1 MQITLHFYI
10 RKSTVCNLQ
19 SHNTGS
25 HNGPT
30 SRTQGAPGNPRP
42 TNSPLYVTVEYIGRA
57 DVPKTGITS
66 QRYAKPTE
74 QEGIVIERD

>member
-1 MQITLHFYI
+1 M
-10 RKSTVCNLQ
+10 CNLQ

-57 DVPKTGITS
+57 AVPKTGVTL

-74 QEGIVIERD
+74 QEGIIIERDLSAAEILPSGN